1 LHGVLPLCSAL
12 TGAAIGG
19 AAQYPGGSPT
29 GCVNAPRHNP
39 ALVPVTPAGPDR
51 MRPGRKG
58 TIDPM
63 SDEPVPDPADQP
75 VYGTPPPAPRPAGQG
90 PIQDGPTRPQDTPA
104 PYGSPPPGIP
114 AQGSPYGSPSGS
126 AEGSPNGSA
135 YGTPHGSPYGTPPYG
150 PSGGR
155 RHRGAAGRIGA
166 GGAAAAAAAG
176 KAGLLAKMFL
186 AFKGLAVL
194 VKFKAGL
201 SLLLSV
207 GVYAIFWG
215 WKFALGFV
223 LLLFVHEIG
232 HVVVLRAQGVPAS
245 APMFIP
251 FLGAFVA
258 VKGPQRSVADEAWSA
273 MAGPI
278 AGTIGAV
285 ATLQLANLDGSLLLR
300 ALAYT
305 AFLINLFNLVPALPL
320 DGGRVA
326 GALHPAVWGLGI
338 LAAVGLLIYR
348 PSPVLIF
355 VLLLG
360 GMEAYRRWNQRR
372 AGQAGEYYSVP
383 PAMRAALGVT
393 YVAIAVACLYG
404 MHVAHVANPA

>member
-1 LHGVLPLCSAL
+1 MSDTQPPYGGGEQVPPYGTPPS
-12 TGAAIGG
+12 GPVRREPGG
-19 AAQYPGGSPT
+19 AQDGAGSSA
-29 GCVNAPRHNP
+29 GNGAG
-39 ALVPVTPAGPDR
+39 PAGP
-51 MRPGRKG
+51 GH
-58 TIDPM
+58 
-63 SDEPVPDPADQP
+63 PA
-75 VYGTPPPAPRPAGQG
+75 YGTPPPRYPDYLSRSG
-90 PIQDGPTRPQDTPA
+90 PQ
-104 PYGSPPPGIP
+104 
-114 AQGSPYGSPSGS
+114 
-126 AEGSPNGSA
+126 
-135 YGTPHGSPYGTPPYG
+135 PPYG
-150 PSGGR
+150 VPAPRAGQR
-155 RHRGAAGRIGA
+155 RRAGRIGT
-166 GGAAAAAAAG
+166 GAAAGAAVAA
-176 KAGLLAKMFL
+176 KAGLLGKLFFALKGATVL
-186 AFKGLAVL
+186 LKFKGA
-194 VKFKAGL
+194 L
-201 SLLLSV
+201 SLIVSV
-207 GVYAIFWG
+207 GVYAVFWG

-223 LLLFVHEIG
+223 LLLFIHEIG

-273 MAGPI
+273 IAGPI

-338 LAAVGLLIYR
+338 LAAVGLLLYR

-360 GMEAYRRWNQRR
+360 GMEAYRRWMQRR

-383 PAMRAALGVT
+383 PAMRAALGAT